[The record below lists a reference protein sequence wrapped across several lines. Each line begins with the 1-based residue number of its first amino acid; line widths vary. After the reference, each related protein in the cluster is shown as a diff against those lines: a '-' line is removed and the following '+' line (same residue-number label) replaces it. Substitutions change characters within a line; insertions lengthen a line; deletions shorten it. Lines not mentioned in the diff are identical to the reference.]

1 MIGRSEP
8 SMNREY
14 IGRVFAV
21 AVLGGRVSVGG
32 TLVAAVILGVAESLT
47 STFFGPSWSVAVSFG
62 LLLLVLAVRPAGL
75 FGREPVR
82 GRTFGL
88 VVAGIVGAG
97 VSFMRLG
104 ANHYYYFAAYV
115 ILQYVVLATAW
126 NILGGYTGYVN
137 FGTPAFFALGAYTSV
152 ALIKGFAAPLP
163 VLLAAGA
170 AVAGLVGLGIGFL
183 TLRLRGVF
191 FSIATLALAVVLQ
204 TMAVNWDYVGG
215 ARGSSVA
222 RPARVPFFGS
232 YVEFLFAVVLLLA
245 VLAIAVAWWIE
256 TSRIGRG
263 LAAIRDNEEAAECMG
278 VPTLRLKRIATTVSG
293 SLMGIAGA
301 PFPYYVTFVEPG
313 SAFNLDYAVNSLAMP
328 MIGGTTTWVGPVIGA
343 ILLGT
348 AQQVATVTISSAL
361 NLLIVGIILVAFVIL
376 APEGILGLV
385 QRLKGG
391 ARAVEQAQEILRM
404 MGLEAKARA
413 AAATLTQIEM
423 RKLELGRAMAAKP
436 KLLVADEAM
445 AGLSS
450 AEVDDILDIL
460 FRLNAR
466 GITIIMIEHIM
477 RAVMRFSERI
487 AVLDAGEKIAEGGP
501 EAILANEAVE
511 RAYLGQ

>member
-1 MIGRSEP
+1 M
-8 SMNREY
+8 
-14 IGRVFAV
+14 
-21 AVLGGRVSVGG
+21 
-32 TLVAAVILGVAESLT
+32 
-47 STFFGPSWSVAVSFG
+47 
-62 LLLLVLAVRPAGL
+62 VLAGVL
-75 FGREPVR
+75 F
-82 GRTFGL
+82 T
-88 VVAGIVGAG
+88 
-97 VSFMRLG
+97 RLG
-104 ANHYYYFAAYV
+104 ANQYYYFAAYV

-137 FGTPAFFALGAYTSV
+137 FGTAAFFALGAYTSV
-152 ALIKGFAAPLP
+152 VLIKG
-163 VLLAAGA
+163 
-170 AVAGLVGLGIGFL
+170 VAGLLGLGIGYL

-204 TMAVNWDYVGG
+204 TMVINWDYVGG
-215 ARGSSVA
+215 ARGISVA

-232 YVEFLFAVVLLLA
+232 YVEFLFAVMLLLA
-245 VLAIAVAWWIE
+245 IFAIAVAWWIE

-278 VPTLRLKRIATTVSG
+278 VPTLRLKLVATTVSG

-385 QRLKGG
+385 QRLKGR
-391 ARAVEQAQEILRM
+391 ARV
-404 MGLEAKARA
+404 
-413 AAATLTQIEM
+413 
-423 RKLELGRAMAAKP
+423 
-436 KLLVADEAM
+436 
-445 AGLSS
+445 
-450 AEVDDILDIL
+450 
-460 FRLNAR
+460 
-466 GITIIMIEHIM
+466 
-477 RAVMRFSERI
+477 
-487 AVLDAGEKIAEGGP
+487 
-501 EAILANEAVE
+501 
-511 RAYLGQ
+511 